1 MALPTKL
8 PHIDVVYDGGV
19 RADITLSQDDVDRYL
34 KSCLHDS
41 CEIIKDRARREHR
54 FTSRTERLERA
65 IRYSVLPR
73 AKEGRIGRVY
83 IDTKLA
89 PHGKWVLE
97 GTGIYGIKHSRIFP
111 RRAKALHWF
120 SKKGYINPWY
130 NRRKFKPPLE
140 PTEWVLGSIRG
151 MKGENFL
158 QNAYEK
164 SMGQVND
171 IFADGLRRLLSGKL

>member
-8 PHIDVVYDGGV
+8 PHIDVVYDGG
-19 RADITLSQDDVDRYL
+19 AKANITLTQDDVDRYL

-41 CEIIKDRARREHR
+41 CKIIRDRARREHS
-54 FTSRTERLERA
+54 FQSRTERLERA
-65 IRYSVLPR
+65 IRFSVLPR

-83 IDTKLA
+83 IDKKLA

-97 GTGIYGIKHSRIFP
+97 GTGLYGPKHHWIFP

-120 SKKGYINPWY
+120 SKKGYINPF
-130 NRRKFKPPLE
+130 RFSFKPNLK
-140 PTEWVLGSIRG
+140 PTEWVWPKIRG
-151 MKGENFL
+151 MQGENFL
-158 QNAYEK
+158 QNAYENSTK
-164 SMGQVND
+164 QVND